1 MPKVKVLN
9 EFVDKESGVYYAP
22 GSEFEGTQKR
32 VKELGD
38 REFVEAAAEKKQE
51 KKSSKDGE

>member
-1 MPKVKVLN
+1 MPKVKVLK

-22 GSEFEGTQKR
+22 GSEFEGSQKR

-38 REFVEAAAEKKQE
+38 REFVEAEKKQE
-51 KKSSKDGE
+51 KKPAKDGE

>member
-1 MPKVKVLN
+1 MPKVKVLK

-22 GSEFEGTQKR
+22 GSEFEGPQKR
-32 VKELGD
+32 VKELGE

>member
-1 MPKVKVLN
+1 MSKVKVLK
-9 EFVDKESGVYYAP
+9 EFVDRESGVYYAP

-32 VKELGD
+32 VKELGEL
-38 REFVEAAAEKKQE
+38 EFVEAAADKKQE